1 MKKGLLLLLL
11 FPILLYSQ
19 EVEYFYN
26 LPIGKDMSEIK
37 KELLKENFKINT
49 YSNDSIE
56 AVGKVGEFGIC
67 SLKLKPEIYNIISKE
82 NYAHIRG
89 LLEKKYAKI
98 DGGDNDNNQTMFLI
112 SKFRYLMVEDLKD
125 STGICLLD
133 MSKKFAI
140 QFKGIT
146 LGGTL
151 KEILP
156 RLLKDYQYLTQ
167 VNGTTTVLTGR
178 FAGYNNC
185 LIYVTGVNENDIV
198 DNISVSLPSSEF
210 WNLVY
215 AQYKTLKTSLTEKYG
230 EPIECVEHFEKTDD
244 MISSL
249 INGNTVCTT
258 TFQPHG
264 TAFGEIIIF
273 LSGIQNPKSVS
284 VIISYMDRLAQ
295 FIQNEKNKNDL

>member
-56 AVGKVGEFGIC
+56 VVGKVGEFGVC
-67 SLKLKPEIYNIISKE
+67 SLKLKPEIYDITSKE

-89 LLEKKYAKI
+89 LLEKKYDKI
-98 DGGDNDNNQTMFLI
+98 DGDDNDNNQTMFSI
-112 SKFRYLMVEDLKD
+112 SQFRYLVVEDLKD

-133 MSKKFAI
+133 MSKKFTI

-167 VNGTTTVLTGR
+167 VNGTSTVLTGR
-178 FAGYNNC
+178 FAGYNDC

-198 DNISVSLPSSEF
+198 DNISVSLPSSES
-210 WNLVY
+210 WDLVY
-215 AQYKTLKTSLTEKYG
+215 GQYKALKSSLIEKYG
-230 EPIECVEHFEKTDD
+230 EPVKCVEHIEKIDD

-249 INGNTVCTT
+249 VNGKTECMT

-264 TAFGEIIIF
+264 TALNDIVIF
-273 LSGIQNPKSVS
+273 LSGFKDTNSASVM
-284 VIISYMDRLAQ
+284 ISYTDRLVQ
-295 FIQNEKNKNDL
+295 SVQNEVNKDDL